1 MRTMGDGGVMPRWQ
15 FLKGPVA
22 PRQIVTDL
30 SNSITAHS
38 SQRIRCPHCSWQ
50 PRPESR
56 WVCSSSA
63 GPEPPFD
70 GCGTHWNTFST
81 RGACP
86 GCAHQ
91 WQWTMCLSCK
101 AWSLHEDWYEVASD
115 SGAG

>member
-1 MRTMGDGGVMPRWQ
+1 MGPIGTSGMTSWQ
-15 FLKGPVA
+15 LLKGTVA
-22 PRQIVTDL
+22 PPQIVTDL
-30 SNSITAHS
+30 STSLTTQSPN
-38 SQRIRCPHCSWQ
+38 RIRCPQCAWQ
-50 PRPESR
+50 PRSESR
-56 WVCSSSA
+56 WVCFRSP

-81 RGACP
+81 RGRCP

-91 WQWTMCLSCK
+91 WQWTMCLSCN